1 MTKARRNRPAKKV
14 DVPARQNLKAAQQ
27 RRQTLRTH
35 YAAKYR
41 IR

>member
-1 MTKARRNRPAKKV
+1 MAKASKQPAKKV
-14 DVPARQNLKAAQQ
+14 GVPARQNLKAAEQ

-41 IR
+41 TR